1 MIFKYEL
8 AVIEHICKYTNILI
22 DFETDNSIRERF
34 IEHLLNTIDLF
45 RKNRFKYVALDSSY
59 EEFNGIIDLC
69 IETLK
74 KKIELVKSGSNA
86 HLEKIKFDKNKYEP
100 RVVK

>member
-8 AVIEHICKYTNILI
+8 AEIEHICKYTNILI

-34 IEHLLNTIDLF
+34 VKHLLNTIDVF
-45 RKNRFKYVALDSSY
+45 QNNRFKYVALDSSY
-59 EEFNGIIDLC
+59 EEFNKIIDLC

-74 KKIELVKSGSNA
+74 KKIELVKCGRNTP
-86 HLEKIKFDKNKYEP
+86 LEKIKFDESKYEP

>member
-8 AVIEHICKYTNILI
+8 ADIEHICKYTNILI

-34 IEHLLNTIDLF
+34 VEHLLNTIDVF
-45 RKNRFKYVALDSSY
+45 QKNRFKYVALDSSY
-59 EEFNGIIDLC
+59 EEFNKIIDLC

-74 KKIELVKSGSNA
+74 KKIELVKCGRNIP
-86 HLEKIKFDKNKYEP
+86 LEKIKFDESKYEP